1 MIGHDSFPW
10 LAFGHRVACPAV
22 QTKQE
27 DGNSPTGRTESH
39 FTGHGGTLLSRDETP
54 SESRTVGFPDRMDFT
69 PSERV
74 AIGRAVEEFLGN
86 RWGQRTDLAGSEL
99 PKNFGEVKPGKETA
113 ELAAQKAGFNN
124 PETYRQAKAVVA
136 NGTPELVEAMDR
148 GEVAAGMVPLGR
160 EVVAV
165 TDSQPGW

>member
-1 MIGHDSFPW
+1 
-10 LAFGHRVACPAV
+10 
-22 QTKQE
+22 
-27 DGNSPTGRTESH
+27 
-39 FTGHGGTLLSRDETP
+39 
-54 SESRTVGFPDRMDFT
+54 MDFT

-86 RWGQRTDLAGSEL
+86 RRGQRTDLAGSEL
-99 PKNFGEVKPGKETA
+99 PQNFGEVKPGKETA
-113 ELAAQKAGFNN
+113 EVAAQKAGFNN

-160 EVVAV
+160 KVVAV